1 LDVDEFVHTTSAIA
15 GKRRFTREEMGEI
28 RQRLDL
34 LHQKFV
40 IYKQEAEEEDNS
52 PFIDKARKASAFKG
66 IGRAIRQMSQEE
78 WTREHGL
85 RSSLKYLKPGPPKKK
100 KKAV

>member
-1 LDVDEFVHTTSAIA
+1 MDVDEFVHTTSAIA

-40 IYKQEAEEEDNS
+40 IYKQEAEEEANS
-52 PFIDKARKASAFKG
+52 PFIDAARKAAAYKG
-66 IGRAIRQMSQEE
+66 IGRATRQMSQEE
-78 WTREHGL
+78 WAREHGL
-85 RSSLKYLKPGPPKKK
+85 RSSLQNLKPGSPKKK

>member
-1 LDVDEFVHTTSAIA
+1 
-15 GKRRFTREEMGEI
+15 MGEI

-40 IYKQEAEEEDNS
+40 IYKQEAEEEANS
-52 PFIDKARKASAFKG
+52 PFIDTARKASAFKG